1 MKNYAQNQ
9 NWNTINQMLP
19 VEFQMAP
26 NNLPVEE
33 IWEWN
38 GNKIHLD
45 RYPNPTATH
54 RLFLHHGVGTNG
66 RQMNLIFGHKMAQ
79 LGYDVIAFD
88 NLGYGMTQ
96 VNQKNINYSDWVHA
110 FADFV
115 NHETQKDYKK
125 PILFG
130 LSAGGMLAYNAACLM
145 DEVHG
150 IIGLCFLQ
158 NDNKTVGNLTAKYKN
173 TNWFLLPI
181 MKILSKTPLKTF
193 LISMK
198 AVSKMNLLVNNPEAL
213 PHFLSDKTSAGAS
226 VQLQF
231 LYSYMTYKSAIPV
244 ESFNKCPI
252 LLTQPEND
260 FWTPLELSQLSMHNC
275 KAPFTIK
282 ILEKGGHF
290 PMELTALQQLIEH
303 AKHFIQNNT

>member
-1 MKNYAQNQ
+1 MKNYSQNTP
-9 NWNTINQMLP
+9 WKSINKLLP
-19 VEFQMAP
+19 IEFQIKE
-26 NNLPVEE
+26 NNLPTEE

-45 RYPNPTATH
+45 IYPNPSATH
-54 RLFLHHGVGTNG
+54 RFFLHHGVGTNG
-66 RQMNLIFGHKMAQ
+66 RQMNMIFGHKMAKM
-79 LGYDVIAFD
+79 GYDVVAFD
-88 NLGYGMTQ
+88 NLGYGMTE
-96 VNQKNINYSDWVHA
+96 VNQKNINYEDWVQA

-115 NHETQKDYKK
+115 NEETKKNYKK

-145 DEVHG
+145 NEVHG

-158 NDNKTVGNLTAKYKN
+158 NNNKTVGNLTAKYKN

-181 MKILSKTPLKTF
+181 MKILAKTPLKTF
-193 LISMK
+193 PISMK

-213 PHFLSDKTSAGAS
+213 QHFLSDKSSAGAS

-231 LYSYMTYKSAIPV
+231 LYSYMTYKSLIPV
-244 ESFNKCPI
+244 ETFDKCPI

-260 FWTPLELSQLSMHNC
+260 LWTPLELSQISMKNC

-282 ILEKGGHF
+282 ILENGGHF
-290 PMELTALQQLIEH
+290 PMEEKALHQLIEH
-303 AKHFIQNNT
+303 ANHFIQTIK